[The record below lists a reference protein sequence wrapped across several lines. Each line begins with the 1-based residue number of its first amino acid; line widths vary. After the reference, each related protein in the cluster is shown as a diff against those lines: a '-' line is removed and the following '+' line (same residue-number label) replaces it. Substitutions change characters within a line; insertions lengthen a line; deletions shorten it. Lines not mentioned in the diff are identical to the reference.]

1 MGKKIF
7 IGLML
12 LGVLAHESLAQHT
25 PSASELEPERQ
36 RIELERK
43 KMFDANNPA
52 LKARLGAMPHSVA
65 IEQEMRQVDRERKQM
80 FNANNLTTQKA
91 ATVFPN
97 VPAPVR
103 AGIDIESM
111 AKQYEQKAQ
120 ARKREDLMIF
130 ASFTMPVES
139 LKRIVSQANRVG
151 ASVVLRGFK
160 NNSLKDTALAI
171 KALGE
176 QGGNVLVN
184 PNAFIKYKVEAV
196 PTIVLAKATSIDQ
209 VDNEG
214 CALPEHFVAVSGD
227 VSLDYALD
235 AIVHHAPQFEHMA
248 SRYLRQIRGRQ

>member
-1 MGKKIF
+1 MNKKTV

-12 LGVLAHESLAQHT
+12 LAAFARESVAQST
-25 PSASELEPERQ
+25 LNASQLEQERQ

-43 KMFDANNPA
+43 QMFDPNNPA
-52 LKARLGAMPHSVA
+52 SKAKKGAMPNA
-65 IEQEMRQVDRERKQM
+65 ADIDREMRRVDRERKQM
-80 FNANNLTTQKA
+80 FDPNNPATKNAAN
-91 ATVFPN
+91 VFPN
-97 VPAPVR
+97 VPTPER
-103 AGIDIESM
+103 AGIDIEAL

-120 ARKREDLMIF
+120 ARKMDDLMIF
-130 ASFTMPVES
+130 ASFTMPAES

-171 KALGE
+171 KELGE

-184 PNAFIKYKVEAV
+184 PNAFTKYKIKAV
-196 PTIVLAKATSIDQ
+196 PTMVLAKAATIDQ

-214 CALPEHFVAVSGD
+214 CALPDNFVAVAGD

-235 AIVHHAPQFEHMA
+235 EIVRRAPQFEA
-248 SRYLRQIRGRQ
+248 VAARYLRQIRGNQ